1 MIIKSSSFV
10 TDDNLK
16 VLAELETVFAD
27 GTFHNA
33 QYQIFIVHALKI
45 GQQFSL
51 AYCLLFCSFY
61 QQTFIL
67 LKEKA
72 EELLMCLH
80 LPICGHIRL
89 LRLTFLSFVSIFCSC
104 MSSR

>member
-1 MIIKSSSFV
+1 MKMEMIIKSSSFV

-45 GQQFSL
+45 GQQFRSL
-51 AYCLLFCSFY
+51 TVFY
-61 QQTFIL
+61 FAVFTSR
-67 LKEKA
+67 
-72 EELLMCLH
+72 
-80 LPICGHIRL
+80 P
-89 LRLTFLSFVSIFCSC
+89 LSS
-104 MSSR
+104 